1 MGILKN
7 YEVLNPFVTDSNDAL
22 NRLVPGFEAPVCI
35 VTSLG
40 KSYEMTSRNRSI
52 LIGLIRD
59 IDNPLA
65 TRFELRS
72 PNPLSNTYLVL
83 ASIYQAIIDGI
94 KAVAVSNLDS
104 KELEK
109 EISKNAGEGGF
120 YLEKDRKYRD
130 EENVFEYYTQEERE
144 KLFGKSPATVYENML
159 NLDKYIEKVE
169 VLKNNDVFTDDI
181 INSFKVGAI
190 YKWMKEL
197 KDRIIQDNMDIIR
210 KCKKI
215 HTIDNI
221 NTIDEVIYNNINN
234 IKLELMK
241 DTLTKKSLFTQIIEA
256 LDNNE
261 LELASKLQ
269 LIMKDK
275 MELLQSEY

>member
-22 NRLVPGFEAPVCI
+22 NRLVPGFEALVCI

-40 KSYEMTSRNRSI
+40 KNYEVPSRNRSV

-65 TRFELRS
+65 TRFELRA

-83 ASIYQAIIDGI
+83 ASIYQAVVDGI

-109 EISKNAGEGGF
+109 EISKDAGETSF

-130 EENVFEYYTQEERE
+130 EENVFECYTQDERE
-144 KLFGKSPATVYENML
+144 NYLENHQL
-159 NLDKYIEKVE
+159 Q
-169 VLKNNDVFTDDI
+169 F
-181 INSFKVGAI
+181 
-190 YKWMKEL
+190 MK
-197 KDRIIQDNMDIIR
+197 I
-210 KCKKI
+210 C
-215 HTIDNI
+215 
-221 NTIDEVIYNNINN
+221 
-234 IKLELMK
+234 
-241 DTLTKKSLFTQIIEA
+241 
-256 LDNNE
+256 
-261 LELASKLQ
+261 
-269 LIMKDK
+269 
-275 MELLQSEY
+275 